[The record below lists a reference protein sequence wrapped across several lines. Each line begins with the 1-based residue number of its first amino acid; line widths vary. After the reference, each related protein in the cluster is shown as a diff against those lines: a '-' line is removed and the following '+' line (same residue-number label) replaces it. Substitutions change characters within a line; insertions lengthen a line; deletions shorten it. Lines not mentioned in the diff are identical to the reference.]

1 MNSIRGRQ
9 NHRWQEIGT
18 EQIRKG
24 DVRERSMN
32 NPWLESPS
40 AIEMAWLQVRMAWQS
55 VKNTRLDQ
63 EKKDV
68 IACLIRHYR
77 STGQSDRL
85 CSEFEQVL
93 LRLEEEHEL
102 RVKELGREGRRVA
115 KQVNN
120 IIQVIRDTNAARMQH
135 CREKVEETPA
145 IIADWKEVM
154 HLLFN
159 HPQTGADV
167 SIA

>member
-1 MNSIRGRQ
+1 MN
-9 NHRWQEIGT
+9 
-18 EQIRKG
+18 
-24 DVRERSMN
+24 DPV
-32 NPWLESPS
+32 LESPS
-40 AIEMAWLQVRMAWQS
+40 TLEMAWLQVRMAWQS

-77 STGQSDRL
+77 ETGVPDRPRP
-85 CSEFEQVL
+85 EFEQVL

-120 IIQVIRDTNAARMQH
+120 IIQVIRDTNEARMQH
-135 CREKVEETPA
+135 CRDQVEETPM
-145 IIADWKEVM
+145 IIAEWKEVID
-154 HLLFN
+154 LLFGRPDLSPEVVKN
-159 HPQTGADV
+159 EAT
-167 SIA
+167 

>member
-1 MNSIRGRQ
+1 MN
-9 NHRWQEIGT
+9 
-18 EQIRKG
+18 
-24 DVRERSMN
+24 DPV
-32 NPWLESPS
+32 PESPS
-40 AIEMAWLQVRMAWQS
+40 TLEMAWLQVRMAWQS

-77 STGQSDRL
+77 ETAHPDRL
-85 CSEFEQVL
+85 RFEFEQVL

-120 IIQVIRDTNAARMQH
+120 IIQVIRDTNEARMQN
-135 CREKVEETPA
+135 CRDRVEETPQ
-145 IIADWKEVM
+145 IIAQWKEIM
-154 HLLFN
+154 DLLFN
-159 HPQTGADV
+159 RPDSH
-167 SIA
+167 